1 MADHESMNGLHE
13 SHDLFKREHDEQLVQ
28 WMNRRPDD
36 WTLSAGGSGTIY
48 GWGHNHR
55 GQLGGIE
62 GAKVKVPT
70 PTEALA
76 TLRPVQLIGGEQTLF
91 AVTADGKVATQR
103 SYISNK
109 GVDQKCFSCDF
120 EHCLVFCSPPRH
132 SALCHWVRSWRPTGH
147 WRNGVC
153 IHPDSAGV
161 HPARLHQES
170 GSKFWREAL
179 PGAVLR
185 GGGVLVGGGGGW
197 KARPREQKVRSQS
210 NKHTPHSVFFNGP
223 ILCQIPPLERFYSSN
238 QVCKVRAGIP
248 NYDIEPYK
256 GR

>member
-1 MADHESMNGLHE
+1 MKVTKKVRELMADHESMNSLHE

-91 AVTADGKVATQR
+91 AVTADGKVWNT
-103 SYISNK
+103 
-109 GVDQKCFSCDF
+109 
-120 EHCLVFCSPPRH
+120 
-132 SALCHWVRSWRPTGH
+132 
-147 WRNGVC
+147 
-153 IHPDSAGV
+153 
-161 HPARLHQES
+161 
-170 GSKFWREAL
+170 
-179 PGAVLR
+179 
-185 GGGVLVGGGGGW
+185 
-197 KARPREQKVRSQS
+197 
-210 NKHTPHSVFFNGP
+210 
-223 ILCQIPPLERFYSSN
+223 FYG
-238 QVCKVRAGIP
+238 CGTL
-248 NYDIEPYK
+248 
-256 GR
+256 